1 MQGQS
6 RQRQQ
11 DCDPTP
17 LAPRPPNY
25 SPGTVADGGIIVF
38 LIPVFEKQNTR
49 ANSRACLDFGI
60 ILNGRGRLT
69 SSCFDE
75 APGVLPH
82 THSALD
88 APLLLQSL
96 SRYAFVSGVNQQ

>member
-1 MQGQS
+1 
-6 RQRQQ
+6 
-11 DCDPTP
+11 
-17 LAPRPPNY
+17 
-25 SPGTVADGGIIVF
+25 VF

-82 THSALD
+82 THSVLD